1 MKNFFI
7 KKWSDLFIY
16 LSKTVRKWFENGS
29 RKVRQMC
36 AAWAMLLGKLVYCA
50 KSLMQIFATYATY
63 ASAIFVGEESNES
76 TVRYALWSRIS
87 LIKPLQNPYKTL
99 TRFRLLRY
107 AVVSRS
113 RSVCSPR
120 TPSLF
125 KDKSQLSFPSL
136 ASLICLCMLT
146 AGVGNAWG
154 ATQNFV
160 PADFSGGTSGTGS
173 TVNKTLNG
181 IQVSTDKGYATT
193 QFRVYK
199 GGKLTISSDYTIKA
213 INFTTTSSYGGGLSN
228 QTNLTTTSWS
238 FTTTGQARITQIV
251 VTYLAKV
258 TFNANEGSCATSNLT
273 QATANSSITLPTP
286 NRSGFTCT
294 GWYTASSGG
303 TKRGNAG
310 DTYTPTT
317 SETLYAQW
325 ESAATVN
332 VTGVSVSPTS
342 KAILVGETFTVTP
355 TIAPADATDKTVA
368 WTTSASGKASVNSS
382 GLVTGVAAGSATI
395 TCTTNDGSY
404 TANTAVTVYSASVS
418 IVDEDG
424 TDISGS
430 GVTAT
435 ISGRTLTAS
444 EGSTKYKFK
453 GWKYGTASG
462 TSIASSSSL
471 STTLTG
477 TPTGNVEVIAEF
489 YKPVTVT
496 WLVGS
501 SSASGSPTTSVKRG
515 SKITALPSTP
525 ADNAIGACANKFKG
539 WSATSEL
546 IGTGNSA
553 PADLFTSA
561 SDAGVVA
568 LTSPTTYRAVFATSY
583 TTKVPT
589 PNTYTHTIESKTWD
603 GTGSQTLTSKSW
615 SLSNNGDYYG
625 YDATKGQ
632 QVGSG
637 NNPASSMTLSSSAF
651 SGTITSVKISTSG
664 GSSISA
670 TVGVSVGSTDFTKN
684 GDGLTKTVSLTS
696 TNTEYTFSGSATGTI
711 TISWAQTSSK
721 AIYFKKIVVG
731 YTTMEDG
738 TDYKDYVTECCTQ
751 LGSINGSVSWSNP
764 TEAVVSW
771 DNLANVSSWTVKYKE
786 HGAGAWTTAFTN
798 KTGSDSEI
806 TLYSDGGTDNK
817 MKSIIATTCNTAYDF
832 LIIANPAS
840 GYCDKEEELNNSGSG
855 YNSGKWSVAYSLTG
869 VTKSSGPATGANVCG
884 DYTAVFA
891 PSSVAYALPSNV
903 TVQIGGV
910 TKAKDTDYTWDS
922 STGTLSIAS
931 TKITG
936 DLSITVTGIEVGCSA
951 DPTIG
956 AASLSGAF
964 GLSSVGVTVATSS
977 TGNQYCAWTDY
988 GFVWGT
994 SANPT
999 VSDNKVQIG
1008 NSDAATTWS
1017 GNLTGSFSTGTTYYF
1032 RAYGTNSKTGAVPVY
1047 GTGNSFTPRSVTFDS
1062 NGGSAVAIAYV
1073 NSGSAVSEPS
1083 APTRTGY
1090 DFVKWQLNGADYS
1103 FSSAVNANITLD
1115 AVWSAKSYTV
1125 TLDKQS
1131 GSGGSG
1137 SVLAT
1142 YDAAMPSATM
1152 PTRSGYTF
1160 GGYYGSEGGAGTQYY
1175 AADGSSAHT
1184 WDVADAKTL
1193 YAKWTAKNYT
1203 ITLNNEGADSGKEGT
1218 TSISVTFDANTNLT
1232 SAITKPVKDGYKFG
1246 GYYTEE
1252 DGSGTQII
1260 DENGNVNASVTSYT
1274 SATKQWIYADNI
1286 ELHAYWKPSYT
1297 VTWSV
1302 NGETTTEQVV
1312 SGEQVAALP
1321 TAPTSSD
1328 CDDAKVFVGWRST
1341 AIDGVSAA
1349 NPGSIFTTQAA
1360 SPAITGNVTF
1370 YAVFADESGGDFTRV
1385 TSTSQLAAGKQ
1396 IVMGYEETANSGIII
1411 PVQSN
1416 TYNSDK
1422 NILYTG
1428 TTNGAAGTG
1437 TITISSNP
1445 DVTNYLFTLRAGY
1458 NSGYWA
1464 FEMSGTLAGEYI
1476 GYSGKNTIQHY
1487 EGIQTDG
1494 KTDFSITFG
1503 TNDTASIVNKYGTAN
1518 YITESGKNKY
1528 YKYVSYNYNN
1538 GNPRVSIYQT
1548 RQTSALVLYICN
1560 PLVYSNYVTSCSSCD
1575 ADATFTNTTPVVS
1588 AIDCDAATLTATG
1601 GLATLGADG
1610 CNVSDYGFVIGTSDN
1625 PVIGGSGVTKLQVG
1639 TTNPTTGADFSYDVD
1654 DLTKGTHYYIR
1665 AYATNRHGTA
1675 YSGSQNFWTKGVS
1688 SIAITTAPTKTTYI
1702 AGESFDASGMVVK
1715 ATLVDGTTPNVT
1727 GDVTYSTTGLSAG
1740 TNQDFAINYS
1750 LCGDNVSTNQKINV
1764 YAMTV
1769 TEGTADDKGVVTY
1782 TSGATFSISSLA
1794 THWTANIVVTNGTA
1808 NDNGDGT
1815 YTVTPSGAGAVSV
1828 TVNYVEAAQV
1838 KVYYKVDGVTVT
1850 GLTRDVYQSETTT
1863 LPTASELATAMTA
1876 QGMDIPDDSYPNFV
1890 GWSETEFGAQ
1900 TSEPTLVTGTPTINA
1915 EKTYYA
1921 VYTNL
1926 GKKTILPTDFPTS
1939 YGDGDRSIDGVTYYR
1954 SGVAKPSSS
1963 IQFRSSKNGL
1973 GYIYS
1978 KTSLSYILKIE
1989 VSGDNLVVNAC
2000 SDASGT
2006 LDGDA
2011 ITPVGTAPRVYTFPA
2026 NKQYFKIKGNGETN
2040 TASHIDIYYSP
2051 ATVEY
2056 MTQFCTRYDITGVT
2070 KSGTA
2075 VTGGTLTSN
2084 YNSACE
2090 GKSVELEAVVST
2102 GYQFNGWTIKK
2113 TADLT
2118 QDVTSTLLGANASSL
2133 TPPAF
2138 SMPAYAITVSASITE
2153 KELTGWTWKQALPDE
2168 SIAIPSKVVLYVGQQ
2183 ARFELISYDPSDV
2196 LTEKKGYN
2204 ADYTNADLA
2213 QVAQAEAHYVT
2224 RAKAAVESTTLTLTS
2239 TSNGS
2244 VQEVI
2249 NIQIK
2254 ALPSVTF
2261 EDHVHSV
2268 VFSAVA
2274 ATINETDKRVVYLT
2288 KTTPTTSD
2296 YSGTTYNTCEEQHE
2310 HLVGWIESS
2319 WADEHP
2325 NATHSEIAGAGAGVF
2340 YTAGASIDV
2349 EAQNG
2354 KTFYAVWSKIE

>member
-1 MKNFFI
+1 MKTQIMN
-7 KKWSDLFIY
+7 LFRMMEKS
-16 LSKTVRKWFENGS
+16 LK
-29 RKVRQMC
+29 M
-36 AAWAMLLGKLVYCA
+36 GKSLKMERSGEMGKSLKSL

-63 ASAIFVGEESNES
+63 ASAIFVGKESNES
-76 TVRYALWSRIS
+76 TVRDALWSRIS
-87 LIKPLQNPYKTL
+87 LTKPLQNPYLTL
-99 TRFRLLRY
+99 TRFRLSLGSNL
-107 AVVSRS
+107 SRS
-113 RSVCSPR
+113 RSACAPR

-146 AGVGNAWG
+146 VGVGNVWG
-154 ATQNFV
+154 AEEVVYTLE
-160 PADFSGGTSGTGS
+160 PANGTNNSYTGNCD
-173 TVNKTLNG
+173 VKING
-181 IQVSTDKGYATT
+181 ITWNISGNSQ
-193 QFRVYK
+193 QQPWRL
-199 GGKLTISSDYTIKA
+199 GGKSITKVDRAIYSKNAISNNVTKIV
-213 INFTTTSSYGGGLSN
+213 
-228 QTNLTTTSWS
+228 
-238 FTTTGQARITQIV
+238 ITHG
-251 VTYLAKV
+251 A
-258 TFNANEGSCATSNLT
+258 A
-273 QATANSSITLPTP
+273 SSITVNSMTVIVSTAQNGGGTVTSTLTPTFAANNDVTIDRP
-286 NRSGFTCT
+286 AGKDWSGKFYKIVYNVTVSGSSNKFVEFTRAKF
-294 GWYTASSGG
+294 YAETASKTLSSIAI
-303 TKRGNAG
+303 T
-310 DTYTPTT
+310 TPPTT
-317 SETLYAQW
+317 TKY
-325 ESAATVN
+325 
-332 VTGVSVSPTS
+332 
-342 KAILVGETFTVTP
+342 LVGETFSKTGAVVTATYSDATTANVSASATWTPTTGLVAGSNTITASYTEGGVTKTATTTVT
-355 TIAPADATDKTVA
+355 A
-368 WTTSASGKASVNSS
+368 
-382 GLVTGVAAGSATI
+382 
-395 TCTTNDGSY
+395 Y
-404 TANTAVTVYSASVS
+404 TVTVNK
-418 IVDEDG
+418 VDEDG
-424 TDISGS
+424 TAIADA
-430 GVTAT
+430 GVTASAT
-435 ISGRTLTAS
+435 GRTLSAS
-444 EGSTKYKFK
+444 GGSTNYVFKQWKF
-453 GWKYGTASG
+453 GTASG
-462 TSIASSSSL
+462 TSIASSSSA
-471 STTLTG
+471 STSLTG
-477 TPTGNVEVIAEF
+477 TPTAAVTVIAEF
-489 YKPVTVT
+489 YKPITIT
-496 WLVGS
+496 YKANGSTFTAQTYARGGTLAFPASNPDGATYSCTGKTFVGWVGEANKDYS
-501 SSASGSPTTSVKRG
+501 HA
-515 SKITALPSTP
+515 STP
-525 ADNAIGACANKFKG
+525 PTY
-539 WSATSEL
+539 AT
-546 IGTGNSA
+546 
-553 PADLFTSA
+553 
-561 SDAGVVA
+561 AGGSV
-568 LTSPTTYRAVFATSY
+568 TTAATYYAVFATLGAATTATIKATDGDAGDFTGSGTSWSY
-583 TTKVPT
+583 TDSPVTISFSFAGNHYT
-589 PNTYTHTIESKTWD
+589 SGDPNTFTIGKNSST
-603 GTGSQTLTSKSW
+603 GTISIAGGIITQVVVNLSASTYYIRSVSSGASVSNVSDNKQTITFDSGSGTNVTMT
-615 SLSNNGDYYG
+615 G
-625 YDATKGQ
+625 
-632 QVGSG
+632 GSG
-637 NNPASSMTLSSSAF
+637 NTTSDQCRITQMVISYKKSSAYETNCCTPLGSVNGSVTLSQLATPDPTKLKASWAMNAETGIASYTLKVYDSSDNLVKTIDNYT
-651 SGTITSVKISTSG
+651 SGSEITGLTPCTTYYVELYTVSSSGSYCEGGLISTSSKTPAAGNTTHSYNVTFPTLTGTTKLTGNATACASGNYVATFEAANEAYELPTASGVTVTIG
-664 GSSISA
+664 GS
-670 TVGVSVGSTDFTKN
+670 
-684 GDGLTKTVSLTS
+684 
-696 TNTEYTFSGSATGTI
+696 
-711 TISWAQTSSK
+711 
-721 AIYFKKIVVG
+721 
-731 YTTMEDG
+731 
-738 TDYKDYVTECCTQ
+738 
-751 LGSINGSVSWSNP
+751 
-764 TEAVVSW
+764 
-771 DNLANVSSWTVKYKE
+771 
-786 HGAGAWTTAFTN
+786 
-798 KTGSDSEI
+798 
-806 TLYSDGGTDNK
+806 
-817 MKSIIATTCNTAYDF
+817 
-832 LIIANPAS
+832 
-840 GYCDKEEELNNSGSG
+840 
-855 YNSGKWSVAYSLTG
+855 
-869 VTKSSGPATGANVCG
+869 PATSG
-884 DYTAVFA
+884 
-891 PSSVAYALPSNV
+891 
-903 TVQIGGV
+903 
-910 TKAKDTDYTWDS
+910 TDYTWAVS
-922 STGTLSIAS
+922 EGVGTLTIPTA
-931 TKITG
+931 KQTG
-936 DLSITVTGIEVGCSA
+936 DITIAVVSVAHSCSA
-951 DPTIG
+951 TPTLG

-964 GLSSVGVTVATSS
+964 SLSSVGISCAGITPGS
-977 TGNQYCAWTDY
+977 YCAVESGDY
-988 GFVWGT
+988 GFIWYEGT
-994 SANPT
+994 A
-999 VSDNKVQIG
+999 SDKKIG
-1008 NSDAATTWS
+1008 DTGVTKIAISTGDYS
-1017 GNLTGSFSTGTTYYF
+1017 SGSFSTALSSTFVAGNTYTF
-1032 RAYGTNSKTGAVPVY
+1032 RAFATNTGDN
-1047 GTGNSFTPRSVTFDS
+1047 TGYSAESSFTPRSVTFNS
-1062 NGGSAVAIAYV
+1062 NGGSAVATAYV

-1115 AVWSAKSYTV
+1115 AVWDAKSYTV
-1125 TLDKQS
+1125 TLDQQS
-1131 GSGGSG
+1131 GSGGSENV
-1137 SVLAT
+1137 SAT
-1142 YDAAMPSATM
+1142 YDADMPSATM

-1193 YAKWTAKNYT
+1193 YAQWTAKNYT

-1218 TSISVTFDANTNLT
+1218 ESISVTFDANTNLT

-1274 SATKQWIYADNI
+1274 SATKQWIYANDI

-1312 SGEQVAALP
+1312 SGEQVASLP

-1328 CDDAKVFVGWRST
+1328 CDDAKVFVGWRAT
-1341 AIDGVSAA
+1341 AIAGVSAA
-1349 NPGSIFTTQAA
+1349 NPGSIFTTQAT
-1360 SPAITGNVTF
+1360 SPAITSDVTF
-1370 YAVFADESGGDFTRV
+1370 YAVFADVSARQAITLTFPDDNSSYNGSSSY
-1385 TSTSQLAAGKQ
+1385 TSTW
-1396 IVMGYEETANSGIII
+1396 TA
-1411 PVQSN
+1411 
-1416 TYNSDK
+1416 K
-1422 NILYTG
+1422 
-1428 TTNGAAGTG
+1428 AGTFSFTVSNFNNNNWTTWTYIKCGRKDYTSVG
-1437 TITISSNP
+1437 TITTDNAISFRVDSVYVTLDAINDSKVNSAKVYVSGTSDFATSSNIDIP
-1445 DVTNYLFTLRAGY
+1445 KSTGVKGMKF
-1458 NSGYWA
+1458 
-1464 FEMSGTLAGEYI
+1464 
-1476 GYSGKNTIQHY
+1476 
-1487 EGIQTDG
+1487 
-1494 KTDFSITFG
+1494 
-1503 TNDTASIVNKYGTAN
+1503 ASPAA
-1518 YITESGKNKY
+1518 EKY
-1528 YKYVSYNYNN
+1528 YKIAFDCASGSSN
-1538 GNPRVSIYQT
+1538 GFVQISKVVFAQKSDT
-1548 RQTSALVLYICN
+1548 A
-1560 PLVYSNYVTSCSSCD
+1560 NYVTSCSSCD
-1575 ADATFTNTTPVVS
+1575 ADATFTNTTPAVS

-1610 CNVSDYGFVIGTSDN
+1610 CNVSDYGFVIGTTDN
-1625 PVIGGSGVTKLQVG
+1625 PAIGGSGVTKLQVG
-1639 TTNPTTGADFSYDVD
+1639 TTNPTIGADFSYDATG
-1654 DLTKGTHYYIR
+1654 LTKGTHYYIR

-1715 ATLVDGTTPNVT
+1715 ATLVDGTTPDVT
-1727 GDVTYSTTGLSAG
+1727 GDVTYTTTGLSAG

-1769 TEGTADDKGVVTY
+1769 TEGTEDDKGVVTY

-1926 GKKTILPTDFPTS
+1926 GKKTILPTDFPNS
-1939 YGDGDRSIDGVTYYR
+1939 YGDGDRVIDGVTYYR

-2026 NKQYFKIKGNGETN
+2026 NKQYFQIKGNGETN
-2040 TASHIDIYYSP
+2040 TASRIDIYYAS

-2075 VTGGTLTSN
+2075 VTGGTLSSN

-2113 TADLT
+2113 TADPT

-2153 KELTGWTWKQALPDE
+2153 KEVTGWTWKQALPDATQ
-2168 SIAIPSKVVLYVGQQ
+2168 IAIPSKVMLYVGQR
-2183 ARFELISYDPSDV
+2183 AEFDLIEYDPSDV
-2196 LTEKKGYN
+2196 LAEKKGYGVTKEDAYLTQN
-2204 ADYTNADLA
+2204 AKAADYYKAD
-2213 QVAQAEAHYVT
+2213 
-2224 RAKAAVESTTLTLTS
+2224 AKAAVESTTLTLTS

-2254 ALPSVTF
+2254 ALPAITF

-2274 ATINETDKRVVYLT
+2274 ATIDETDKRVVYLT

-2296 YSGTTYNTCEEQHE
+2296 FSGTTYNTCEEQHE